1 MAAPADNPYAAPKVS
16 AASDAAPR
24 LGFTAQAARA
34 LALVGNA
41 FLLLLPLVFLL
52 SNRRLDTG
60 FFVMT
65 GYCVLVAAASTM
77 ALAFRDRF
85 SFWAGLSVDAL
96 ALVLLAALLAY
107 LIASGDSDWVALFFL
122 AVPTALSLFAI
133 LLVRRGRGPSDDT
146 FAMRR

>member
-1 MAAPADNPYAAPKVS
+1 VTAPADNPYAAPKVNS
-16 AASDAAPR
+16 GSDAAPR
-24 LGFTAQAARA
+24 LGFVAQAARA
-34 LALVGNA
+34 LAFVGNV
-41 FLLLLPLVFLL
+41 FLLLLPLVFFL

-60 FFVMT
+60 FFLMA
-65 GYCVLVAAASTM
+65 GYCVLVAVASSM

-85 SFWAGLSVDAL
+85 SFWAGLSADTL
-96 ALVLLAALLAY
+96 GLLLLGVLLAY
-107 LIASGDSDWVALFFL
+107 LVVSGDPDWLALFFL

>member
-1 MAAPADNPYAAPKVS
+1 MAAPAGNPYAAPKMS

-24 LGFTAQAARA
+24 LGIGARAARA
-34 LALVGNA
+34 LAFVGNA
-41 FLLLLPLVFLL
+41 FLLLLPLFFLL

-60 FFVMT
+60 FFVMG

-77 ALAFRDRF
+77 ALVFRDRF

-96 ALVLLAALLAY
+96 GLALVAVLLAY
-107 LIASGDSDWVALFFL
+107 LVASGDSDWVALFIL

-133 LLVRRGRGPSDDT
+133 LLVRRARGPSDDT

>member
-1 MAAPADNPYAAPKVS
+1 MTAPADNPYAAPKVS
-16 AASDAAPR
+16 AVSDAAPR
-24 LGFTAQAARA
+24 LGFAAQAARA
-34 LALVGNA
+34 LAFVGNA

-65 GYCVLVAAASTM
+65 GYCVLVAVASTM

-96 ALVLLAALLAY
+96 GLLLVAVLLVY
-107 LIASGDSDWVALFFL
+107 LIASGDSDWIALFFL
-122 AVPTALSLFAI
+122 AAPTALSLFAI

>member
-1 MAAPADNPYAAPKVS
+1 MTAPADNPYAAPKVS

-24 LGFTAQAARA
+24 LGVAARGARA
-34 LALVGNA
+34 LAFLGNG
-41 FLLLLPLVFLL
+41 FLLLLPLFFLL

-60 FFVMT
+60 FFVMA
-65 GYCVLVAAASTM
+65 GYCVLVAAASAM

-96 ALVLLAALLAY
+96 GLLLIAILLVY
-107 LIASGDSDWVALFFL
+107 LVASGDSDWVALLFL
-122 AVPTALSLFAI
+122 AAPTALSLFAI